1 MKKFLFFFISVF
13 MAVPLS
19 SCGYNETNDT
29 HSEVVINLPTDNTLN
44 GYRTE
49 ESSQTETETGEMP
62 DKISV
67 NETKP
72 GSGGTAA
79 TTGNYVGNK
88 NSRVFHKPNCS
99 SIKKTKDENK
109 TYFKERSDAV
119 NQGYSPCKR
128 CNP

>member
-1 MKKFLFFFISVF
+1 MKKFLIIIVSVLF
-13 MAVPLS
+13 ALPLS
-19 SCGYNETNDT
+19 SCGYDEAYDT
-29 HSEVVINLPTDNTLN
+29 HSEVVINMPTDNTLN

-49 ESSQTETETGEMP
+49 SSGTETATGEMP

-67 NETKP
+67 TEAKP

-88 NSRVFHKPNCS
+88 NSRVFHKPSCS

-109 TYFKERSDAV
+109 AYFKERSDAV

>member
-1 MKKFLFFFISVF
+1 MRKFLLIFISVLILL
-13 MAVPLS
+13 PLS
-19 SCGYNETNDT
+19 SCGYNESADT
-29 HSEVVINLPTDNTLN
+29 HSEVEINLPSDNTLN

-49 ESSQTETETGEMP
+49 SSEAETATGEMP

-67 NETKP
+67 DQTKP
-72 GSGGTAA
+72 GSGGTTASS
-79 TTGNYVGNK
+79 GSYVGNK
-88 NSRVFHKPNCS
+88 KTHVFHKSTCS

-109 TYFKERSDAV
+109 AYFKERTDAV

>member
-1 MKKFLFFFISVF
+1 MRKFLLIFISVL
-13 MAVPLS
+13 MLLPLS
-19 SCGYNETNDT
+19 SCGYNESADT
-29 HSEVVINLPTDNTLN
+29 HSEVVINLPSDNTLN

-49 ESSQTETETGEMP
+49 SSETETATGEMP

-67 NETKP
+67 DQTRP
-72 GSGGTAA
+72 GSGGTTASA
-79 TTGNYVGNK
+79 GSYVGNK
-88 NSRVFHKPNCS
+88 KTHVFHKSSCS

-109 TYFKERSDAV
+109 AYFKERTDAV